1 MESTAR
7 VLRRQAQITDW
18 LRPHL
23 RWITIPSWVMS
34 AVFHVG
40 LLGALI
46 AVSQMPSC
54 RADIQGEGGE
64 DWRTVGIH
72 LREASGGGPESAH
85 RETVQPEAATLPEAA
100 HLPSVT
106 ASPVPEQPP
115 VELTLPASNAP
126 PVIGVG
132 GVPATAAT
140 SQTVA
145 GLLQPSKGGS
155 TGSGAGVGT
164 GAGGEGGTSLFGL
177 GDKGKRFVYV
187 IDRSYSMESY
197 GALRAAKAELIAS
210 LERLDGQQEFQVIF
224 YNQSPLALK
233 PRNERFDIFWGTD
246 AQRLDA
252 VGQINA
258 VTSDG
263 ATQHMPALLKALEL
277 NPDVVFFLTDGDE
290 PPLTKGDLE
299 LIKRRNRRARIHC
312 IQFGKGTRLTDATGK
327 DPGNWVQKLAAQHEG
342 QYTYRDVMRFQARP

>member
-1 MESTAR
+1 
-7 VLRRQAQITDW
+7 
-18 LRPHL
+18 
-23 RWITIPSWVMS
+23 
-34 AVFHVG
+34 
-40 LLGALI
+40 
-46 AVSQMPSC
+46 
-54 RADIQGEGGE
+54 
-64 DWRTVGIH
+64 
-72 LREASGGGPESAH
+72 
-85 RETVQPEAATLPEAA
+85 
-100 HLPSVT
+100 
-106 ASPVPEQPP
+106 VPEQPP

-126 PVIGVG
+126 PVIGAG

-155 TGSGAGVGT
+155 GGGTGVGP
-164 GAGGEGGTSLFGL
+164 GAGGDGGTSLFGL

-187 IDRSYSMESY
+187 IDRSYSMENY

-210 LERLDGQQEFQVIF
+210 LERLDEQQEFQVIF

-246 AQRLDA
+246 VQRLDA

-277 NPDVVFFLTDGDE
+277 NPDVIFFLTDGDE

-312 IQFGKGTRLTDATGK
+312 IQFGKGTRLTDAAGK
-327 DPGNWVQKLAAQHEG
+327 DPGNWLQKLAAQHEG
-342 QYTYRDVMRFQARP
+342 QYTYRDVTRFQARP